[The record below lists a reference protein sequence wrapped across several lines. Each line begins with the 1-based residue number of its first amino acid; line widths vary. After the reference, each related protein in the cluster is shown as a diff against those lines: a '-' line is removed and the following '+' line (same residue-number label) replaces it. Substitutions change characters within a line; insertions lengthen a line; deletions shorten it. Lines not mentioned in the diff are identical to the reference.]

1 MNKTKN
7 QGELLTDRVIEQSL
21 IGSCL
26 LDPNAIWETGN
37 VPYNAFA
44 DLRHKTIWK
53 AMLELASSG
62 TPVDFLLL
70 TSHLESKNEL
80 EKVGGAAY
88 ITSLIGMIPTAVH
101 ANHYAGIVKD
111 LYTRRE
117 LQRVGAKIVTIAN
130 DQEVA
135 YPVSA
140 SMGEII
146 QMAKNSGGQMSQ
158 TSDQA
163 WRDYIEF
170 AGDLKG
176 TPSGFRDL
184 DKIIYGLRSGEMIVI
199 GARPSIGKCLAPG
212 TPVLM
217 FDGTIKQVEEI
228 VIGDRLMGPDSQP
241 RTVKSLTSGI
251 DDMYR
256 ITPTKGMSYEVNGD
270 HMLSLVMS
278 GNDPLPSGTIVNISV
293 KDYLKKNKK
302 WMHHAK
308 GYRVPADWTSWPV
321 PIDPYYLGLWLGDGS
336 TNDTRITTADQ
347 EIVDYLYEYAKSV
360 GLRLA
365 KEDSKGT
372 RCPSYNVVVAQ
383 GAKNPIRED
392 LRELGI
398 FGYKDHIPFIYKV
411 NDRDTRLNLLAGLVD
426 SDGYVKNGHLS
437 IVQKHESLAN
447 DIAFLARSL
456 GFCAYVKPIVKKC
469 YNNGKVGKYFD
480 VSIGGNFDQIPTRI
494 PRKQSLYR
502 KLKRDPLRVGIKVHY
517 IGKGGY
523 FGFELDGDDGL
534 FLLGDFTVTHNTAI
548 LLNIAQN
555 VSKYGTVLFASVEMT
570 IAAIQNRI
578 ISQDTGLTTEQI
590 MEECNREARDMAI
603 ANHAADKIIYL
614 GQSGLTTAQLM
625 LEAQRIKLAYP
636 DLRAIFVDYLQLMG
650 DEHDNPVTR
659 VTRISKNL
667 KEIAMSLNVPIVVA
681 SQLNRMSESRSD
693 KKPQMSDLRE
703 CLAGDMLVLRRDTD
717 ERVPIAQL
725 VGTSI
730 IPVWSLDNNLSTAAS
745 ELHDVHPA
753 GIKQIFKLTTRS
765 GKSIRASSN
774 HPFMKLSGYP
784 GWVRLNKLCLGDFI
798 AALHI
803 GTDMYWDEIT
813 SIEPDG
819 KEMTYDGFV
828 PIYHNFIANDFVVHN
843 SGSVEQDSDIVIL
856 MYRDMEDNSV
866 LSTPHKVVDL
876 IVAKHRNG
884 PTGSLQLIFHKDR
897 FAYHSIERRIQ

>member
-7 QGELLTDRVIEQSL
+7 QGELLTNRVIEQSL

-26 LDPNAIWETGN
+26 LDPNAIWSTGN

-101 ANHYAGIVKD
+101 ANHYANIVKD

-199 GARPSIGKCLAPG
+199 GARPSIGK
-212 TPVLM
+212 
-217 FDGTIKQVEEI
+217 
-228 VIGDRLMGPDSQP
+228 
-241 RTVKSLTSGI
+241 
-251 DDMYR
+251 
-256 ITPTKGMSYEVNGD
+256 
-270 HMLSLVMS
+270 
-278 GNDPLPSGTIVNISV
+278 
-293 KDYLKKNKK
+293 
-302 WMHHAK
+302 
-308 GYRVPADWTSWPV
+308 
-321 PIDPYYLGLWLGDGS
+321 
-336 TNDTRITTADQ
+336 
-347 EIVDYLYEYAKSV
+347 
-360 GLRLA
+360 
-365 KEDSKGT
+365 
-372 RCPSYNVVVAQ
+372 
-383 GAKNPIRED
+383 
-392 LRELGI
+392 
-398 FGYKDHIPFIYKV
+398 
-411 NDRDTRLNLLAGLVD
+411 
-426 SDGYVKNGHLS
+426 
-437 IVQKHESLAN
+437 
-447 DIAFLARSL
+447 
-456 GFCAYVKPIVKKC
+456 
-469 YNNGKVGKYFD
+469 
-480 VSIGGNFDQIPTRI
+480 
-494 PRKQSLYR
+494 
-502 KLKRDPLRVGIKVHY
+502 
-517 IGKGGY
+517 
-523 FGFELDGDDGL
+523 
-534 FLLGDFTVTHNTAI
+534 TAI

-555 VSKYGTVLFASVEMT
+555 VSRHGTVLFASVEMT

-603 ANHAADKIIYL
+603 ANHATDKIIYL

-667 KEIAMSLNVPIVVA
+667 KEIAMSLDVPIIVA

-703 CLAGDMLVLRRDTD
+703 CLTGDTLILRRDTG
-717 ERVPIAQL
+717 ERVPISQL
-725 VGTSI
+725 VGKGN
-730 IPVWSLDNNLSTAAS
+730 IPVWSLDNHWKLIGTTMS
-745 ELHDVHPA
+745 DVWES
-753 GIKQIFKLTTRS
+753 GIKPIFKLTTRS
-765 GKSIRASSN
+765 GKFIRASAN
-774 HPFMKLSGYP
+774 HPFRQVSG
-784 GWVRLNKLCLGDFI
+784 WTRLEHLAIGDFI
-798 AALHI
+798 ATPRFVPEQINYSQLPDENIVLLAHLIGDGCFVKSQPLHYAKQDPDCLDVVEWAARIFDVTPRRVVRPTYTSIYLSANQHLTHGKRNPIVKWLDEIGLYGLRSHEKFVPAIIFGLPHDKIALFLQHLWATDGSVRWNQKRNKANVHYSTSSFVLACDVSHLLLRLGI
-803 GTDMYWDEIT
+803 ASRLRIVQQRNGYKPSYVVNIFGKDDQLRFLDVVGTFGKKSDHVVAILAGLKNVRANPNCDLVPDAPAHGRHGMSRERARRIALTCNMAGLEELANSDVYWDQIA
-813 SIEPDG
+813 SIELDG
-819 KEMTYDGFV
+819 EEMTYDATV
-828 PIYHNFIANDFVVHN
+828 PTEHNFIANDFIVHN
-843 SGSVEQDSDIVIL
+843 SGSIEHDSDIVIL

-897 FAYHSIERRIQ
+897 FAYHSIERRVQ